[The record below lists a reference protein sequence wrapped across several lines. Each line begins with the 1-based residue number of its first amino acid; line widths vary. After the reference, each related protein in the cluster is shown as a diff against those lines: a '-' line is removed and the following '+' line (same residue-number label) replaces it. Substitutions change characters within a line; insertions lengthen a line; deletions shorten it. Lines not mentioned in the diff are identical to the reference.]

1 MVFEEGRRP
10 KAESPRRYET
20 SSLRGAETGTFSTG
34 FRRDFLFPER
44 RTPAGLGRTLRRRML
59 RRLAENARIRETKRR
74 PDMNGERIALIA
86 ATENGRRNAAHLA
99 GVWPDAGIYEG
110 KPRDALGKAWEE
122 CDGVVFFLATGAAV
136 RLIAPLL
143 EDKRTDPG
151 VVCVDDAARFAVALA
166 GGHEGG
172 ANDLAERVAETLGA
186 APVVTTASDTTRS
199 PAIDSFGSDLGFRI
213 EEGSE
218 VTAVAAA
225 LVSGEEVS
233 LVSERR
239 YPVEPLPE
247 NVVSDGAPGA
257 PAIVVSDRMEDFPR
271 PAVVYRPP
279 SLVVGVGCSR
289 GASEAEI
296 IALIRDSLA
305 DAGLAEK
312 SVAALASVDV
322 KRDEAGLLAAA
333 ERLGVPARFFS
344 SEELSG
350 FDAPNPSEV
359 VADAVGTPS
368 VAEAAVLAYG
378 SELVVEKRKSR
389 NATCAVGRMP
399 IRGRLYLVSLGPG
412 DDAMIPSAARD
423 ALARSESVVG
433 LGQYVDRIRHLL
445 RPGTRTIEL
454 PLGKE
459 VERAEAALAEARAG
473 VSVALVSGGDIGVYA
488 MASPV
493 LELAG
498 DDVDVTVV
506 PGITAAQ
513 SAAALLGSPLGHDHC
528 SVSLSDLLTPWDV
541 IRGRIEAA
549 ADGDFVVS
557 FYNPRSKGRDWQLG
571 KAREILLGSRPPETP
586 VGVVREA
593 YRPTQEVRITDL
605 GSLRPEDVDM
615 LTVVVVGN
623 SQTTVRAGRMVTPR
637 GYST

>member
-1 MVFEEGRRP
+1 M
-10 KAESPRRYET
+10 S
-20 SSLRGAETGTFSTG
+20 
-34 FRRDFLFPER
+34 
-44 RTPAGLGRTLRRRML
+44 GRT
-59 RRLAENARIRETKRR
+59 ET
-74 PDMNGERIALIA
+74 IALIA
-86 ATENGRRNAAHLA
+86 ATANGERNAAHLA
-99 GVWPDAGIYEG
+99 LALPGAEVYEG
-110 KPRDALGKAWEE
+110 RPRDALARAWGE
-122 CDGVVFFLATGAAV
+122 CGGIVFFLATGAAV

-151 VVCVDDAARFAVALA
+151 VVCVDDAARFAIALA

-186 APVVTTASDTTRS
+186 APVVTTASDATRS
-199 PAIDSFGSDLGFRI
+199 PALDSFGSDLGFRI

-218 VTAVAAA
+218 AAAVAAA
-225 LVSGEEVS
+225 LVSGEKVS

-239 YPVEPLPE
+239 YPVGPLSE

-271 PAVVYRPP
+271 PAIVYRPP
-279 SLVVGVGCSR
+279 SLIVGVGCSR

-296 IALIRDSLA
+296 ISLIRDSLA

-333 ERLGVPARFFS
+333 ERLGVPVRFFS

-350 FDAPNPSEV
+350 FNAPNPSEV

-368 VAEAAVLAYG
+368 VAEAAAMACG
-378 SELVVEKRKSR
+378 SELVVEKRKSK

-399 IRGRLYLVSLGPG
+399 VRGRLYLVSLGPG

-445 RPGTRTIEL
+445 RPGTRTTEL

-459 VERAEAALAEARAG
+459 VERAEVALEEARAG
-473 VSVALVSGGDIGVYA
+473 GSVALVSSGDIGVYA

-528 SVSLSDLLTPWDV
+528 SVSLSDLLTPWEI
-541 IRGRIEAA
+541 IRSRIEAA

-571 KAREILLGSRPPETP
+571 KAREILLGCRPPETP
-586 VGVVREA
+586 VGVVRDA

-623 SQTTVRAGRMVTPR
+623 SQTVVRAGRMVTPR